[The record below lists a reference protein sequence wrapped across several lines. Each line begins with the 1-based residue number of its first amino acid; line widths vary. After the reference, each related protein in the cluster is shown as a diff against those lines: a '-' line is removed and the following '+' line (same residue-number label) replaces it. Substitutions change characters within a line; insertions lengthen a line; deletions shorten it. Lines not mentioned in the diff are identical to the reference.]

1 MFRFTRRHALEVGI
15 ACAALLWAAPC
26 LRAAD
31 AENEAPALSP
41 EDMKKQQAELTAK
54 ADAIGKEISGLNA
67 KLKARQ
73 EELDK
78 NNDLQALRKQAAD
91 AQAAVESFVKTD
103 ARLVELRQARDKAQ
117 AAIEPAR
124 RAIVNGS
131 EEAKAFSKERS
142 DIEFK
147 DALLDFKGREA
158 DFGVER
164 HVVPRLYRD
173 QDLSV
178 ARQKKETL
186 SRQMEQARTD
196 AENNSKEL
204 KELRAETDKARAAL
218 DAARP
223 APLAAQL
230 ATLYKSRADKEAALR
245 ALTADTLKT
254 EDQAATEARNNA
266 AKIRADITARDKEA
280 TALREKLAGLNRQ
293 RAEIDYQIQLAEFQL
308 REGVGRRI
316 SFDPEVRNAEAAAAN
331 ADNARRAK
339 EASAPAIA
347 VARGELDALRR
358 QIQETEA
365 SANAAP
371 EVVAARAALAA
382 KEKAFNELRAK
393 IQADAV
399 AGLRAAVEGAA
410 KEEEALRAK
419 KLAEDEEA
427 KGLGSAK
434 AEAGKE
440 RAAAG
445 ARRQEIDA
453 AMNKLYEQ
461 TAEADAVKAARD
473 AALAAA
479 KAYDEAYAASEV
491 QKLMETARAASK
503 ALADKTAELRA
514 ADAVC
519 TELGARIGE
528 ARQKAADISRQ
539 IKSLSK

>member
-1 MFRFTRRHALEVGI
+1 
-15 ACAALLWAAPC
+15 
-26 LRAAD
+26 
-31 AENEAPALSP
+31 
-41 EDMKKQQAELTAK
+41 
-54 ADAIGKEISGLNA
+54 
-67 KLKARQ
+67 
-73 EELDK
+73 
-78 NNDLQALRKQAAD
+78 
-91 AQAAVESFVKTD
+91 
-103 ARLVELRQARDKAQ
+103 
-117 AAIEPAR
+117 
-124 RAIVNGS
+124 
-131 EEAKAFSKERS
+131 
-142 DIEFK
+142 
-147 DALLDFKGREA
+147 
-158 DFGVER
+158 
-164 HVVPRLYRD
+164 
-173 QDLSV
+173 
-178 ARQKKETL
+178 
-186 SRQMEQARTD
+186 
-196 AENNSKEL
+196 
-204 KELRAETDKARAAL
+204 
-218 DAARP
+218 
-223 APLAAQL
+223 LAAQL